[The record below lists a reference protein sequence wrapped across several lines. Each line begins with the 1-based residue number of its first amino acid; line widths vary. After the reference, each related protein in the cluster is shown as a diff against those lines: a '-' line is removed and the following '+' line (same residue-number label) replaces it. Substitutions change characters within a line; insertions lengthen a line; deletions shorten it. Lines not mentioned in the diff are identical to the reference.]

1 MKNLLSV
8 IILALLLQFSN
19 ATAQQNFVV
28 NGVQVPRTLE
38 FKGKTLALNGLGERS
53 NFFTDLYVQALYL
66 TKYSSDAKQILD
78 SETEMAITLHIT
90 SSLISSKK
98 LSKALVKGM
107 EKSVGA
113 EGMLKFNK
121 EITELEALLSAENTK
136 IGDIFE
142 LTFNSLDESLWITKN
157 KSYKGNIKGI
167 EFKKAFFGIW
177 LSDNPVDKDL
187 KDALLGK

>member
-8 IILALLLQFSN
+8 IILVLLLQFSN

-53 NFFTDLYVQALYL
+53 KFFTDLYVQALYL

-107 EKSVGA
+107 EKSVGT

-121 EITELEALLSAENTK
+121 EITELEALLSVENTK
-136 IGDIFE
+136 IGDIYE

-157 KSYKGNIKGI
+157 KSYTGNIKGI